1 MNKKPYEN
9 LGDHIETGTKSISQL
24 VDSLGSFKK
33 IINTI
38 FLLGSVGAIGFA
50 LWAGYRYV
58 EVQTTIPNTAIG
70 RELLAKSTDGNCFFY
85 KWDNYK
91 YTVEYFSG
99 YDLIIQSTVSLTASF
114 SIPPSDIKLICE
126 RLKMKQR
133 EDTFNQ
139 NPSIPGEVKAD

>member
-1 MNKKPYEN
+1 MNKKPYED
-9 LGDHIETGTKSISQL
+9 LGDHIETGTRSISQL

-58 EVQTTIPNTAIG
+58 ELHTTTSSPAIK

-85 KWDNYK
+85 KWDDYK
-91 YTVEYFSG
+91 YTVEYFGG
-99 YDLIIQSTVSLTASF
+99 YDQLIQSTVSLTASF
-114 SIPPSDIKLICE
+114 GIPPSDIKLICE
-126 RLKMKQR
+126 RLKERQR
-133 EDTFNQ
+133 EDILNQ
-139 NPSIPGEVKAD
+139 PPSIPGEGKPD